1 MPSTVKVRI
10 HGARNLYLPYSD
22 VYTTVTLGGHA
33 GIISEYDESD
43 NNNDPNLSNPTTSTS
58 YYKQQN
64 INTNKNKRKYYTAR
78 TRVTRKL
85 NSSSVVKWE
94 DDNEFR
100 FEVVDDTLLQ
110 DEPLI
115 FKVLESE
122 GGCVSGGGS
131 SGTAGGGGG
140 ASGGGGGGENG
151 SIGLVYID
159 LNPLLMKCVI
169 LSDEK
174 NEEKKKNVMDRNV
187 VDMRIDEEG
196 GGGGGDR
203 EEKKGTNNTTANNT
217 LTSPRINDSHSR
229 KERKHSRSG
238 SMSHDDKGK
247 SSSGSGSSSSGG
259 VIDGWFP
266 IYDPLEGVRGELGLS
281 IKLNFI
287 DNINPFRDSSAGV
300 QLFPFSSFDMHSRYI
315 VQHVFGFV
323 EELVVAEDPEF
334 EWNVGD
340 GHMNNFRLARSSHER
355 RQTLMYLLDASVRR
369 RMCKK
374 VLEMGGNAVLGYYQS
389 FDMEGD
395 SGIVARTYG
404 TCVLIEKN
412 REQHHHYLFNASS
425 RMKHSITNGGIS
437 DHRRDATGFDDKEG
451 GRNPVVG
458 DSKGGDRQDDG
469 GGSDGE
475 VSEGGKMIIK
485 NKHHL
490 SEAAAA
496 AARHR
501 ESEQDEVQLLT
512 IKDFGRRVR
521 VRIGGLVTARSVK
534 YLGKLASKLSDQETR
549 DGWWQ
554 ELRDE
559 IRSHARTLC
568 CSHVI
573 GYSEASTIHDDVC
586 VLSLTGTAAT
596 VRGLPDLNK
605 EQEIWMALER
615 KISER
620 NKKQKWMRQRP
631 ETGDSTPGGY
641 FEPSYSIVGSD
652 VELDESTRRK
662 AISLDRNGELVG
674 ESDVQEQPMS
684 RKMLRRKKHAERL
697 EKRYLK
703 FFQGKSNKSMKKTEE
718 VDPLIGKSI
727 FRARPARPCSYCH
740 VPYHHKFAPFGNMKL
755 VPCLLCG
762 KKWVP
767 EVILAT
773 VEPPARLPVR
783 GSGVFIQ
790 ARVCRTRPKSS
801 GESDA
806 LAVSEALPFLEYEI
820 ARQLMLKLKV
830 LGRNAAFSLKSEIDV
845 GSQLIV
851 GTCQKLAWLYLL
863 FTCHSTHN
871 YT

>member
-10 HGARNLYLPYSD
+10 HGARNLNLSYSD
-22 VYTTVTLGGHA
+22 VYTTVSLGGHA
-33 GIISEYDESD
+33 GIISEYDDTNND
-43 NNNDPNLSNPTTSTS
+43 NNNSGSDHHHGSEHTATNPN
-58 YYKQQN
+58 YYKPRNHYKQN
-64 INTNKNKRKYYTAR
+64 SKKKRKFYNAR
-78 TRVTRKL
+78 TRVSRKM
-85 NSSSVVKWE
+85 NTSSSVKWE

-100 FEVVDDTLLQ
+100 FEVFDDTLLQ

-115 FKVLESE
+115 FKVMESE
-122 GGCVSGGGS
+122 GGS
-131 SGTAGGGGG
+131 T
-140 ASGGGGGGENG
+140 SGGGGGSTGGGGGGTAGRRENG

-159 LNPLLMKCVI
+159 LNPLLMKSVI
-169 LSDEK
+169 MSEEK
-174 NEEKKKNVMDRNV
+174 DDEEKKKNEMKHDIVQMK
-187 VDMRIDEEG
+187 IDEEEG
-196 GGGGGDR
+196 GDRDGHSKMDMIFTSPKGGGDFQ
-203 EEKKGTNNTTANNT
+203 
-217 LTSPRINDSHSR
+217 LR
-229 KERKHSRSG
+229 KQRTRSRSG
-238 SMSHDDKGK
+238 SLGTPHDDKK
-247 SSSGSGSSSSGG
+247 DKVKRSSSGGSGSSGG

-300 QLFPFSSFDMHSRYI
+300 QLFPFSSFDEHSGYV

-334 EWNVGD
+334 EWNGGD
-340 GHMNNFRLARSSHER
+340 GYNNNFRLARGSHEK
-355 RQTLMYLLDASVRR
+355 RQTLMYLLDSSVRR

-404 TCVLIEKN
+404 TCVLIEK
-412 REQHHHYLFNASS
+412 RRGQHGNYSFDASL
-425 RMKHSITNGGIS
+425 RMKRRAIDGG
-437 DHRRDATGFDDKEG
+437 RRDHLRDSSIFDDDDDVG
-451 GRNPVVG
+451 SNITPVIG
-458 DSKGGDRQDDG
+458 DRKGGSGEDVG
-469 GGSDGE
+469 NGSDE
-475 VSEGGKMIIK
+475 EASEGGKMIIK
-485 NKHHL
+485 NKHLL

-512 IKDFGRRVR
+512 IKEFGKRVR

-559 IRSHARTLC
+559 IRSHAKTLC

-573 GYSEASTIHDDVC
+573 GYSEGSTIHDDVII
-586 VLSLTGTAAT
+586 LSLTGTAAT

-620 NKKQKWMRQRP
+620 NKKKWVGQQP
-631 ETGDSTPGGY
+631 GTGDSTPGGY
-641 FEPSYSIVGSD
+641 LDTPYGAISD
-652 VELDESTRRK
+652 VELDES
-662 AISLDRNGELVG
+662 ANGKLVG
-674 ESDVQEQPMS
+674 DQDVLNRRMS
-684 RKMLRRKKHAERL
+684 RKMLRREKHAQRL

-703 FFQGKSNKSMKKTEE
+703 VIQGKNRSSFKDTKDVE
-718 VDPLIGKSI
+718 PLVGSSI
-727 FRARPARPCSYCH
+727 FRTRPARPCSYCH
-740 VPYHHKFAPFGNMKL
+740 VPYHHKFAPFTNLKL
-755 VPCLLCG
+755 CPCLLCG

-773 VEPPARLPVR
+773 VEPPERLPVR
-783 GSGVFIQ
+783 GPGVFIQ
-790 ARVCRTRPKSS
+790 ARVCRTRSKST
-801 GESDA
+801 GENDA

-851 GTCQKLAWLYLL
+851 GTLKSLTDLISILHL
-863 FTCHSTHN
+863 
-871 YT
+871 